1 VFYDDNSSD
10 ATLDLLGRHP
20 RVEVRRFERTDPSS
34 FVRST
39 QDLQNH
45 IWKESKGSADWVIIT
60 VPDEHL
66 YHPDFVNYLHQ
77 AKRKGVTAIPGLGY
91 EMLAKKFPA
100 HDTHL
105 ATAIRHGMVWENYSV
120 AVRSQF
126 NRGNEFWAGTTQVAT
141 YRDSWLSAPRRVAY
155 SPLQMA
161 WLRLRVPTVEIA
173 APRSWCSRS
182 QAKLGLWGTIG
193 LRPRFAGE

>member
-1 VFYDDNSSD
+1 MCSTTTIRPTRRWTSS
-10 ATLDLLGRHP
+10 AAILASKSGG
-20 RVEVRRFERTDPSS
+20 FERTDPSS

-105 ATAIRHGMVWENYSV
+105 ATAIRHGMVWENYSKLSLFDPNSIEETNFGPGRHKSQPTGIV
-120 AVRSQF
+120 RYPHRAELLILHFKWLGCDYVCQRSKLLRQGLGAVDRKQ
-126 NRGNEFWAGTTQVAT
+126 NWGYGV
-141 YRDSWLSAPRRVAY
+141 
-155 SPLQMA
+155 
-161 WLRLRVPTVEIA
+161 RLV
-173 APRSWCSRS
+173 
-182 QAKLGLWGTIG
+182 
-193 LRPRFAGE
+193 